1 MCCNNRSPKPEAR
14 SQKGGRRAFTLVEVM
29 IVVVIIGLLAGVVTY
44 ATTGYLE
51 KAKRK
56 KAAADLSTL
65 RGAVD
70 QFYLDKGR
78 LPDNREGLAVLA
90 PHFINSLPRDPWG
103 RPYQYIQPGRND
115 AAFEVITYGKDAREG
130 GAGADADLSSAN
142 LSEDA
147 TPRR

>member
-1 MCCNNRSPKPEAR
+1 
-14 SQKGGRRAFTLVEVM
+14 M

-56 KAAADLSTL
+56 KAAADLSVL

-90 PHFINSLPRDPWG
+90 PGFVQSIPKDPWG
-103 RPYQYIQPGRND
+103 RPYQYIHPGRSGV
-115 AAFEVITYGKDAREG
+115 AFEVITYGADGREG

-142 LSEDA
+142 LTAEA
-147 TPRR
+147 APRK